1 MITQLCKV
9 HSQMLKTLFIFF
21 FSSIIL
27 TTSAQNNNSKIVIAQ
42 SGDGIYKLLERHGIP
57 SNQINAFISLNKAK
71 LKKGNQLI
79 VGEKYTLPF
88 FTERGRK
95 SEPLFGKKYAS
106 TDIKSTILNGAVF
119 YLVSGHGGPDP
130 GATSKLNG
138 HLLCEDEYAYDITLR
153 LGKRLIEE
161 GAKVYFV
168 IQDKKDGIRDHSF
181 LSHDYD
187 EICYPNS
194 AIPRKQNARLR
205 QRAEAV
211 NVLYK
216 KDKSNYKRCIVL
228 HVDARHSKKDIDL
241 FFYHHAKSTNG
252 KSLAL
257 SMRNTM
263 DEEYRR
269 NQPNRG
275 YYGTVSSRGLYM
287 INVPVP
293 PVVYIE
299 LGNINNK
306 RGQQR
311 IMLEN
316 NRQALANWM
325 CKGIIKDYKNK

>member
-1 MITQLCKV
+1 MG
-9 HSQMLKTLFIFF
+9 KTG
-21 FSSIIL
+21 
-27 TTSAQNNNSKIVIAQ
+27 TIV
-42 SGDGIYKLLERHGIP
+42 
-57 SNQINAFISLNKAK
+57 
-71 LKKGNQLI
+71 
-79 VGEKYTLPF
+79 
-88 FTERGRK
+88 
-95 SEPLFGKKYAS
+95 EPLFGENYAV
-106 TDIKSTILNGAVF
+106 TELKNNTLDGTVF

-130 GATSKLNG
+130 GATAKMNG

-153 LGKRLIEE
+153 FGKRLMEE
-161 GAKVYFV
+161 GAKVYFI

-187 EICYPNS
+187 EVCYPNNK
-194 AIPRKQNARLR
+194 IPRKQNARLR

-211 NVLYK
+211 NALYK
-216 KDKSNYKRCIVL
+216 KDQSKYKRCIVI

-241 FFYHHAKSTNG
+241 FFYHHSKSSSG
-252 KSLAL
+252 KSLAEN
-257 SMRNTM
+257 MRNTM
-263 DEEYRR
+263 DQEYRI

-287 INVPVP
+287 INVPMP

-306 RGQQR
+306 RGQKR

-325 CKGIIKDYKNK
+325 CKGIIEDYKNKKRP